1 MISLFDKELIAMERE
16 VRDLKTIHQ
25 RGLGTT
31 RFYVYDREIT
41 IPGDYYEWYFIGT
54 VEDSSTIP
62 MVAIPLV
69 GGASINP
76 AIGYQDNKVLV
87 SSLAGTGT
95 VYIRFISSSALTNI
109 ETRIEPWS

>member
-31 RFYVYDREIT
+31 RFYVYDRAIT

-54 VEDSSTIP
+54 VEDPSTIP

-76 AIGYQDNKVLV
+76 SIGYTDNKVMV
-87 SSLAGTGT
+87 ASLAGQGT
-95 VYIRFISSSALTNI
+95 VYIRFISTTPLTEI
-109 ETRIEPWS
+109 ETRIEEWN